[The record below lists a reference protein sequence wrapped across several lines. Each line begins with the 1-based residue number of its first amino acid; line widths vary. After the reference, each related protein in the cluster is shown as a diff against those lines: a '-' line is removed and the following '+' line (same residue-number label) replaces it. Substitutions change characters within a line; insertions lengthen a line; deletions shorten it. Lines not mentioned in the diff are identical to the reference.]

1 VSWRLRWVPRLWAVA
16 LAVLLLWPVLGRGYV
31 LSYDMVWVPD
41 LRAHAQ
47 ARLHPQQH
55 EGRGRRGEGNAGR
68 LDLLTR
74 WIPIIGLVGGLLLV
88 ALGFVL
94 VRSRRRTGSH
104 AAEPPRSRGV
114 TLTKSR

>member
-1 VSWRLRWVPRLWAVA
+1 
-16 LAVLLLWPVLGRGYV
+16 LLTLKLDYTPSSVKAAA
-31 LSYDMVWVPD
+31 DE
-41 LRAHAQ
+41 
-47 ARLHPQQH
+47 ARS
-55 EGRGRRGEGNAGR
+55 NAGR